1 LSYPDDDEMWGA
13 DVCYD
18 ALLDD
23 VPELADDAAFQE
35 RFSEL
40 FDEPLN
46 WDEAHEAFDELE
58 QYLMDQYDLD
68 LENYFEWDDWRAE
81 HDS

>member
-1 LSYPDDDEMWGA
+1 MWGA

-68 LENYFEWDDWRAE
+68 LDNYFEWDDWRAE